1 MALNIG
7 DPRAWLAVSDYFY
20 NTTDPIAPH
29 TGFMGYSGPGVHGNV
44 PSVRSAFTDGET
56 DSPVYDA
63 MTASLRSAMPG
74 LARKARTGDVS
85 AVAGYQQA
93 YAQLQDDDYVY
104 GIARG
109 HNLNDVNSSD
119 LVRAVREASPYEALG
134 TGTRQYRE
142 NLADYLAAQAVQRGE
157 HVRNLGVSEQM
168 LDDTFRTSFLGAL
181 AGGSRVSPVA
191 EGLKTRFESSP
202 GMLMNSS
209 LQLRRGLADWERNN
223 GLRSDSMRANIL
235 TKAAE
240 YYARSMS
247 VDGLNRFTQDTATII
262 QAAAEAAGATAGV
275 VKENVFDAYNNAVA
289 SLDGIVTYSGFRDQD
304 LVADGQNSGGTRTA
318 AVQGIKSAY
327 AGAIGRNLAAG
338 RGAWDNDAET
348 DAQLTQ
354 DLRTVIDHIAVGA
367 RSHADYTTVRDDVVG
382 RIKAM
387 GTAGSIDISS
397 LLDLY
402 DTPGSQQFTVPKA
415 MPGADVLGSIAD
427 QAMKDLVQ
435 DRSYFALSFSGFEPE
450 YTRAGIDRYLDTV
463 LAKADVGQDLKDAVK
478 STISEFIY
486 NVNNKTDSTSVSADE
501 VDSYTKGLK
510 ERVNA
515 IAAAFQ
521 LRDLGIIP
529 EAVIPVSTPSY
540 RGGEWEFFLH
550 RASELQAGNRSNAR
564 NTYGPLL
571 DAVNAYVDGVSVEK
585 LADPADVYK
594 FHLATKVVEGIRNT
608 IDAAYD
614 GDDLVKKAKA
624 SMAKSSGDMMVT
636 NGLAGAYAAAEAL
649 TQAELK
655 QRLMKEMGAGTKVST
670 LGNIVSSMM
679 SDTLDPVFARR
690 AQEYT
695 ATKLNAIGGKYLS
708 GTALASYT
716 KRYTPAVLMLM
727 RRAFPEG
734 FSSEEW
740 NNPGSFDARMSE
752 LVRPLFQT
760 IEEHVAAV
768 RQAAK
773 DEFEQ
778 RQKIAQKVR
787 DQ

>member
-7 DPRAWLAVSDYFY
+7 DPRAWLAVSDHLYD
-20 NTTDPIAPH
+20 TMDPGASH
-29 TGFMGYSGPGVHGNV
+29 TGFMSYSGPGVESNV
-44 PSVRSAFTDGET
+44 PSVRSAFTGGET

-63 MTASLRSAMPG
+63 MSASLRSALPG
-74 LARKARTGDVS
+74 LARKARAGDVS

-93 YAQLQDDDYVY
+93 YAQIQDDDYVY

-119 LVRAVREASPYEALG
+119 LVRAVRESSPYEMLG

-142 NLADYLAAQAVQRGE
+142 NLADYLAAQAVQRGQ

-168 LDDTFRTSFLGAL
+168 LDDTFRNSFLGAL
-181 AGGSRVSPVA
+181 TGGSRVSPVA
-191 EGLKTRFESSP
+191 ECLKTRFESSP

-235 TKAAE
+235 AKAAE

-247 VDGLNRFTQDTATII
+247 VEGLNRFTQDTATII

-275 VKENVFDAYNNAVA
+275 TKENVFDAYNNTVA
-289 SLDGIVTYSGFRDQD
+289 SLDNIITYSGFRDQD
-304 LVADGQNSGGTRTA
+304 LVADGQNRGGTRTA

-327 AGAIGRNLAAG
+327 ANAIGRNLAAG
-338 RGAWDNDAET
+338 RGAWDNDADT

-354 DLRTVIDHIAVGA
+354 DLRTVIDHVAVGA
-367 RSHADYTTVRDDVVG
+367 RSHADYATVRDDVVG

-387 GTAGSIDISS
+387 GAAGSIDISS

-402 DTPGSQQFTVPKA
+402 DSPGSQQFTVPKA

-486 NVNNKTDSTSVSADE
+486 NVNTKTDEFNVSADE
-501 VDSYTKGLK
+501 VDGYTKGLK

-515 IAAAFQ
+515 VAAAFQ

-529 EAVIPVSTPSY
+529 EAVTPGSTPSY
-540 RGGEWEFFLH
+540 RGWQDFSPY
-550 RASELQAGNRSNAR
+550 RASELQGGARSNAR

-571 DAVNAYVDGVSVEK
+571 DAVNAYVDGVSTEK

-614 GDDLVKKAKA
+614 GDDIVKKAKA
-624 SMAKSSGDMMVT
+624 SMAKSSGDLMVT

-655 QRLMKEMGAGTKVST
+655 QRFMKEKGAGTKMST
-670 LGNIVSSMM
+670 LGNVVSSMM
-679 SDTLDPVFARR
+679 SDTLDPVFAKR

-695 ATKLNAIGGKYLS
+695 ATKLSAIGGKYLS
-708 GTALASYT
+708 GTTLASYT
-716 KRYTPAVLMLM
+716 NRYTPAVLMLM

-760 IEEHVAAV
+760 IEEHVALMRHAAEQDFQR
-768 RQAAK
+768 RQL
-773 DEFEQ
+773 
-778 RQKIAQKVR
+778 IAQQVR